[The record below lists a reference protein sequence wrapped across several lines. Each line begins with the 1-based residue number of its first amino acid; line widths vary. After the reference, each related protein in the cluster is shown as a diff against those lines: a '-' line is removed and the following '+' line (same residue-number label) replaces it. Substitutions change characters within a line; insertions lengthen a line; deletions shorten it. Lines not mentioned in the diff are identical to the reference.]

1 MMDYAETASL
11 CTDVSETVPRVGE
24 QMQTPPAL
32 HSLSA
37 LLVHPEFQRGL
48 AGAQEEFASDHK
60 AAPLTEEEMVN
71 EVEMNLSRRVTERD
85 KKITRIF
92 GGPPSSYLYNL
103 GFVVGLIDTGLTY
116 AR

>member
-1 MMDYAETASL
+1 MVNYAETASVR
-11 CTDVSETVPRVGE
+11 TDVPETAPRMGE
-24 QMQTPPAL
+24 QMRVTSTL

-37 LLVHPEFQRGL
+37 LLEHPEFQRGL
-48 AGAQEEFASDHK
+48 AGAQEEFSSDHK

-71 EVEMNLSRRVTERD
+71 EVEMNLTRRVTERD
-85 KKITRIF
+85 KKIARIF

-103 GFVVGLIDTGLTY
+103 GFVVGLIDAGLTY